1 MIAKFKDVFLYG
13 IVGGVATLTEWA
25 LFYGLNDGLKFHY
38 MWAATLAYISST
50 FVNWL
55 AGRLIM
61 FKESEKGILKE
72 IFLVYAA
79 SVIGLLANLGIMWV
93 MVDVININEMISKMT
108 ATVLVFA
115 WNYIIRKRVIYNKK
129 KD

>member
-1 MIAKFKDVFLYG
+1 MINKFKDIFLYG
-13 IVGGVATLTEWA
+13 IVGGIATLAEWA
-25 LFYGLNDGLKFHY
+25 FFYVMNDGLQFHY
-38 MWAATLAYISST
+38 MLATTLAYIGST

-61 FKESEKGILKE
+61 FKESKTGILKE

-93 MVDVININEMISKMT
+93 MVDIININEMISKMA

-115 WNYIIRKRVIYNKK
+115 WNYVIRKKLIYRK